1 MADGSRQTTLVSGVA
16 LAAAM
21 LAGAAYLALRPP
33 SPAPSPEAPSEAP
46 APAQAEVKAPAAR
59 AAPEGPTGAQ
69 QAAAAPA
76 PPAAATVPAATEPGV
91 AATEGAAQPE
101 AAEATTAG
109 AVAAPEAAAPAG
121 TTGDEAAATAP
132 PPPMAEAAG
141 AAPGLDVVRVEPDGS
156 AAVAGTAEPGA
167 KVTIMADAAPV
178 AEAEADASGK
188 FVAIFKVE
196 PSVAPRALSLE
207 AQPAGGGQARPSD
220 DVVVLLPHAPT
231 GAAAAVP
238 SGQLPP
244 PEPSVAPDGATVA
257 AAAAPA
263 EVASA
268 PTPVPVVRPGMP
280 YPRPA
285 RTVVAAA
292 AAVGAPAPQVAAAE
306 MPTAPEV
313 AATAVLRGDSVEVTP
328 TRGAPK
334 GLTLTSISYSEA
346 GDVTL
351 AGLANANAVL
361 RAYVDDRFAEEARAG
376 GDGRWKMDLG
386 GVAGGVYRLRI
397 DELGADGK
405 VAGRVET
412 PFQRDYPHAPP
423 PRPGVPG
430 AAEPASVE
438 NGTVTVQPGN
448 NLWTLARTHYGSGVM
463 YTQIFTAN
471 REQIRNP
478 DLIYPGQILAMPD
491 GAVE

>member
-1 MADGSRQTTLVSGVA
+1 MAEGSQTVRRVTGIALVVA
-16 LAAAM
+16 L
-21 LAGAAYLALRPP
+21 LAGAAYLVSRALA
-33 SPAPSPEAPSEAP
+33 PAPSPEAASDAP
-46 APAQAEVKAPAAR
+46 APAQAEVQPPQTAEAAK
-59 AAPEGPTGAQ
+59 
-69 QAAAAPA
+69 
-76 PPAAATVPAATEPGV
+76 PAATEQ
-91 AATEGAAQPE
+91 AA
-101 AAEATTAG
+101 
-109 AVAAPEAAAPAG
+109 AAPEAAAQPEA
-121 TTGDEAAATAP
+121 TVPTAADAAAPQAAAP
-132 PPPMAEAAG
+132 SDAAKRAAEAAEPTAPAQPVAEAPG
-141 AAPGLDVVRVEPDGS
+141 SAPGLDVVRVEPDGS

-167 KVTIMADAAPV
+167 KVTIMADASPV

-196 PSVAPRALSLE
+196 PSAAPRALSLE
-207 AQPAGGGQARPSD
+207 ARPAGGGPARPSD
-220 DVVVLLPHAPT
+220 DVVMLLPQAPVPVP
-231 GAAAAVP
+231 GAVR

-244 PEPSVAPDGATVA
+244 PKPSAPPAAPD
-257 AAAAPA
+257 AAPA
-263 EVASA
+263 EAAGAPAPIPVA
-268 PTPVPVVRPGMP
+268 RPGMP

-285 RTVVAAA
+285 RVVAAGTPAEPA
-292 AAVGAPAPQVAAAE
+292 APPVAAAE
-306 MPTAPEV
+306 AASGPEV
-313 AATAVLRGDSVEVTP
+313 AATVVLRGDSVEVTP

-334 GLTLTSISYSEA
+334 GLTLASISYSEA

-376 GDGRWKMDLG
+376 GDGRWRMDLG

-397 DELGADGK
+397 DELGADGR

-423 PRPGVPG
+423 PRPGAPG
-430 AAEPASVE
+430 APEPAPAD

-471 REQIRNP
+471 REQIRDP